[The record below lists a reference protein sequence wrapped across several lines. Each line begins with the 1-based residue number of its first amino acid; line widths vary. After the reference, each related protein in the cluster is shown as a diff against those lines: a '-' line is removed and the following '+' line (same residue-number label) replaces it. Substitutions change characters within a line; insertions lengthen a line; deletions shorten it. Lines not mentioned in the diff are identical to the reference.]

1 MGQPDDINEVWD
13 GVREELKV
21 GMEETAE
28 LSVSLH
34 TRQTRLARDFSK
46 RSQNRSYFATR
57 AGKLQRA

>member
-13 GVREELKV
+13 GVLEELKV

-34 TRQTRLARDFSK
+34 TRQARDFSK

>member
-21 GMEETAE
+21 GMEETAAG
-28 LSVSLH
+28 LH
-34 TRQTRLARDFSK
+34 TRQARDFSK